1 MAKSKPLVAVIDDED
16 DILRTIKAVLKNDYN
31 VEVFSNP
38 EKAFSEIPSLNVEVL
53 LLDIKMPSIDGIS
66 FLKRIKTELPDLE
79 VIMVTAMG
87 DSKNAISAIKAGAY
101 DYINKPFDVEE
112 LKTSIEKALEKRRLI
127 KENQAYKISCNDEF
141 VEIIGRSFA
150 MRSLFDLISRVAPA
164 DSTVLITGE
173 TGSGKELVAR
183 AIHRKSKRSARPFVA
198 VNCAAI
204 PENLFETELFGHEKG
219 SFTGALERRIGRF
232 EYADG
237 GTIFLDEIGCLSAP
251 MQAKLLRVLQEDEI
265 VRVGG
270 IEPVKIDVRVICATN
285 ADLAGS
291 VKKKLFRDDLFY
303 RLNVIPVQVPA
314 LRQRCEDIALLFHY
328 FLERFNKKFGKQ
340 IKNVSKDLINV
351 MSAYSWPGNVR
362 ELENVAERM
371 VALAQRDS
379 LDVKDLPSEIKS
391 KETVNISLNDLL
403 DGYEAEYIVKALS
416 ITEGNQSKAADLLK
430 IDRSTLISKMKKH
443 SISSQDNKQLN
454 F

>member
-1 MAKSKPLVAVIDDED
+1 MAKNKPLIAVVDDED

-31 VEVFSNP
+31 ISVFSDP
-38 EKAFSEIPSLNVEVL
+38 EKALSEIMSLNVEVL

-66 FLKRIKTELPDLE
+66 FLKRVKADIPDIE

-87 DSKNAISAIKAGAY
+87 DSKNAIAAIKAGAY

-112 LKTSIEKALEKRRLI
+112 LRASIEKALEKRRLV
-127 KENQAYKISCNDEF
+127 KENRAYKISSEDEF
-141 VEIIGRSFA
+141 VEIIGKSPA
-150 MRSLFDLISRVAPA
+150 MRELFDLISRVAPA

-183 AIHRKSKRSARPFVA
+183 AIHRRSKRSARPFVA

-219 SFTGALERRIGRF
+219 SFTGAMERRIGRF

-270 IEPVKIDVRVICATN
+270 TEPVKIDARVICATN

-303 RLNVIPVQVPA
+303 RLNVIPVPVPA
-314 LRQRCEDIALLFHY
+314 LRQRGEDIILIFHH
-328 FLERFNKKFGKQ
+328 FLERFNKKFGKR
-340 IKNVSKDLINV
+340 IRSVSNDLINAI
-351 MSAYSWPGNVR
+351 STYPWPGNVR

-371 VALAQRDS
+371 VALAQMDS
-379 LDVKDLPSEIKS
+379 LDLRDLPSEIKS
-391 KETVNISLNDLL
+391 KEEIKVPLNDIL
-403 DGYEAEYIVKALS
+403 DGYEAEYIIKALS
-416 ITEGNQSKAADLLK
+416 ITDGNQSKAADLLR

-443 SISSQDNKQLN
+443 SISSRDNKQLN